1 VVDGASGVN
10 MEKTYWT
17 SSDIQKIFL
26 FDKRNKSR
34 QTLLNAEERGEIP
47 KAERTPRGSIQVRRW
62 RIDQL
67 PEIGVRYGFL
77 HKTEKQNIICVYTP
91 KGGVLKTTFAYN
103 LGRILALNGIKTIF
117 IGLDIQCS
125 LTDYALPPKQF
136 ESLEESEE
144 AQIQRLGLY
153 HLLFEKAP
161 IKDVI
166 KTTSLPTLDVIP
178 ETPDLNI
185 LEKKLR
191 LESRRE
197 YLFKDKLI
205 KLLGDYDA
213 IIFDNGPSWNQLIE
227 NALTTSKSIITP
239 IGCDIETYQAL
250 RTNLGIVFEFQQT
263 MNLEWDNFYLIPT
276 LLEKT
281 KLSQQIYGAYL
292 NNYGD
297 KVIPIPIR
305 RSIIGQESRVLR
317 HSIIEHDP
325 ISPLAQD
332 YFDLICDL
340 WNKLSKK
347 N

>member
-1 VVDGASGVN
+1 
-10 MEKTYWT
+10 MEKLYWT
-17 SSDIQKIFL
+17 SSDIQKLFL
-26 FDKRNKSR
+26 LVKRNKSR

-47 KAERTPRGSIQVRRW
+47 KAERIPRGSIQVRQW
-62 RIDQL
+62 KLNQL
-67 PEIGVRYGFL
+67 PAIGTRYGFL
-77 HKTEKQNIICVYTP
+77 SKPETQLVICIYTP

-103 LGRILALNGIKTIF
+103 LGRILALNGIKTLF

-144 AQIQRLGLY
+144 SQLQRLGLY

-161 IKDVI
+161 LTDVI

-197 YLFKDKLI
+197 YLFKDRLI
-205 KLLGDYDA
+205 KYLGEYDV

-227 NALTTSKSIITP
+227 NALTASKSIITP

-250 RTNLGIVFEFQQT
+250 QTNLGIVSEFQQT
-263 MNLEWDNFYLIPT
+263 MNLVWDNFYLIPT

-292 NNYGD
+292 NKYGD
-297 KVIPIPIR
+297 KVISIPIR
-305 RSIIGQESRVLR
+305 RSVIGQESRVLR
-317 HSIIEHDP
+317 HSVMEHDP
-325 ISPLAQD
+325 TSPLAQD
-332 YFDLICDL
+332 YFDLISDL
-340 WNKLSKK
+340 WKKLLKK
-347 N
+347 DK